1 MKWLITGG
9 SGQLGRT
16 LDDYLKESGEE
27 VVALT
32 KNSLDIN
39 NYAQVKEVI
48 SGHRPEVVVNCAAW
62 TDVDGAEMQMD
73 QAVATNA
80 RAAHSLSRLAKESD
94 FRFIHISTDFVFG
107 ADGKDLYSED
117 DSHCPVNFYGAS
129 KAMGEAL
136 VMEENPDAVIIRAS
150 WLYSPYGKN
159 FPKAIIRKLI
169 TDESSISVVDDQAG
183 QPTSCRSLSQT
194 IKLIGLRSELRGI
207 FHGSSQGNVSRF
219 EFAQEIAA
227 QLGYKSSRIQPT
239 SSSSLNLRAM
249 RPSRTIL
256 KHDRHETEN
265 IEMPT
270 LWNQDLASQII
281 EIKKSVEF
289 EA

>member
-1 MKWLITGG
+1 
-9 SGQLGRT
+9 
-16 LDDYLKESGEE
+16 
-27 VVALT
+27 
-32 KNSLDIN
+32 
-39 NYAQVKEVI
+39 
-48 SGHRPEVVVNCAAW
+48 
-62 TDVDGAEMQMD
+62 MD

-80 RAAHSLSRLAKESD
+80 RAAHNLSRLSKELD

-117 DSHCPVNFYGAS
+117 DPHCPVNFYGAS

-136 VMEENPDAVIIRAS
+136 VMEENPDSVIIRAS

-183 QPTSCRSLSQT
+183 QPTSCISLSQT
-194 IKLIGLRSELRGI
+194 IKLIGLRPELRGI
-207 FHGSSQGNVSRF
+207 FHGSSQGHVSRF

-227 QLGYKSSRIQPT
+227 QLGFKSSRIQPI
-239 SSSSLNLRAM
+239 SSSSLNLQAK
-249 RPSRTIL
+249 RPSRTML
-256 KHDRHETEN
+256 KHDRHVTES
-265 IEMPT
+265 IEVPT
-270 LWNQDLASQII
+270 HWKEDLTSQIM
-281 EIKKSVEF
+281 EMKKSVEF